1 MNVTTSH
8 LVYLQTKLRS
18 SLSCFLQLEDMHNSK
33 FRKSS
38 IIYTSVCF
46 ILLRLWQALSATGE
60 VVHQK
65 EQEVARFST
74 SQNDVQTFKKPH
86 VFSTVSHLSYKG
98 STMHETL
105 LGLQW
110 LKWKG
115 FWQKDWT
122 FIFFVLGF
130 MSKAQLGILRLPRM
144 EAACEF
150 PSSFPRAEALNFKS
164 PTSPLPPFFFSKNIK
179 HTDCDARMTDLKSL
193 LHHLLAVV
201 LQANY
206 LAIQCLASSFEHGH
220 KIALIS

>member
-8 LVYLQTKLRS
+8 LAYMQTKLRS

-46 ILLRLWQALSATGE
+46 ILLRLWQALSATRKE
-60 VVHQK
+60 VHQK

-74 SQNDVQTFKKPH
+74 NQNDVQTFKKPH
-86 VFSTVSHLSYKG
+86 VFPTVPHLSYKG

-115 FWQKDWT
+115 FWQKIWT
-122 FIFFVLGF
+122 FIYFVQGF
-130 MSKAQLGILRLPRM
+130 MSKAQLSILKLPRM
-144 EAACEF
+144 EAASEF
-150 PSSFPRAEALNFKS
+150 PSSFPRAEALNLKS
-164 PTSPLPPFFFSKNIK
+164 PTSHLPALLFFFF
-179 HTDCDARMTDLKSL
+179 
-193 LHHLLAVV
+193 LAKTLNTQTVMP
-201 LQANY
+201 
-206 LAIQCLASSFEHGH
+206 EW
-220 KIALIS
+220 LI